1 MDYVVKRLKN
11 ELSIT
16 GIVNL
21 HFFKFQTDFST
32 AKEKHPFY
40 ELVFVNTGELVI
52 DSEDYTG
59 VLHKNEMIIHRCN
72 SAHSLSCTLHSLP
85 EVIIIGFEC
94 NCSLIDKFSFSPILL
109 HDFGVRKLGEIVKEG
124 RNVFMP
130 PYDVPVYN
138 MKKKKQQRFGSEQVL
153 RLLLEYFLIK
163 IMREYTLSE
172 TNDDGS
178 ESPALINEIVAYM
191 NDNYLEKITID
202 ELAFLFKTNRA
213 TLCKQFKEATGYTLI
228 EFINNKKFEAAKHK
242 ILHTGDT
249 FTKIAA
255 DLNFESIHYF
265 TRFFK
270 KMSGYSPKEFRK
282 IGQLNAEKADG

>member
-11 ELSIT
+11 EISVT

-32 AKEKHPFY
+32 LKERHPFY

-52 DSEDYTG
+52 NSDDYNG
-59 VLHKNEMIIHRCN
+59 VLHKNEMVIHRCN
-72 SAHSLSCTLHSLP
+72 SAHSLSCTSKGLP

-94 NCSLIDKFSFSPILL
+94 DSADIDKFSFSPVLL
-109 HDFGVRKLGEIVKEG
+109 QDSGVRKLGEIVKEG

-138 MKKKKQQRFGSEQVL
+138 MKKKKAQRPGSEQML
-153 RLLLEYFLIK
+153 RILLEYFLIK
-163 IMREYTLSE
+163 LLREYSAPE
-172 TNDDGS
+172 ANEDGA
-178 ESPALINEIVAYM
+178 EAPALINEIVEYM

-228 EFINNKKFEAAKHK
+228 EFINTKKFEAAKQR

-249 FTKIAA
+249 FTKIAD

-270 KMSGYSPKEFRK
+270 KMAGCSPKEFRK
-282 IGQLNAEKADG
+282 NAASYTT

>member
-1 MDYVVKRLKN
+1 MEYVVKRLTDEFN
-11 ELSIT
+11 IT

-21 HFFKFQTDFST
+21 HFFKFQASFST
-32 AKEKHPFY
+32 SEEKHPFY
-40 ELVFVNTGELVI
+40 ELVFVNSGELGI
-52 DSEDYTG
+52 KSEDYTG
-59 VLHKNEMIIHRCN
+59 ILKKNEMLIHRCN
-72 SAHSLSCTLHSLP
+72 TIHSLTCSEKGLP

-94 NCSLIDKFSFSPILL
+94 NSKEIDRFSSAPVTLR
-109 HDFGVRKLGEIVKEG
+109 DSNVRKLAEIVKEG

-138 MKKKKQQRFGSEQVL
+138 MKKKREQRYGSEQML
-153 RLLLEYFLIK
+153 KILLEYFLIRLL
-163 IMREYTLSE
+163 RENTFPDGI
-172 TNDDGS
+172 DDGA

-191 NDNYLEKITID
+191 NDNYREKITID

-213 TLCKQFKEATGYTLI
+213 TLCKSFKEATGYTLI
-228 EFINNKKFEAAKHK
+228 EFINNKKFESAKSK
-242 ILHTGDT
+242 IVNTGDT

-270 KMSGYSPKEFRK
+270 KMAGVTPKEYRRVNSK
-282 IGQLNAEKADG
+282 LLK